1 MHMNIGYIV
10 GGFLIFLKLVF
21 TSQSIVLDNI
31 AFVGLV
37 HGLSALI
44 IYRLTDILKYDD
56 LSTIKASRQR
66 IIRLLM

>member
-44 IYRLTDILKYDD
+44 IYLLTDILKYDE
-56 LSTIKASRQR
+56 LSTIKASHQR
-66 IIRLLM
+66 IIMLLM